1 MVGCKHDY
9 SFIKYR
15 LEEIIVTE
23 CSDTHYIRGLNKGL
37 WEPSG
42 KREMSARGTRSLR
55 VLLGGSEGR
64 LPRCSILVRSQ
75 RRGRE

>member
-1 MVGCKHDY
+1 MAVRHDH

-23 CSDTHYIRGLNKGL
+23 CSDTYYIRGLNKGL
-37 WEPSG
+37 WESSG
-42 KREMSARGTRSLR
+42 RGEMSARGTRSLR

-64 LPRCSILVRSQ
+64 LPRCSILVRSK